1 MYPDKLELNEI
12 KHQLISLTGGFCNKN
27 VNEEY
32 ANLCEALIQ
41 KMARKKSVPF
51 ASGRVEIWAAAVVH
65 AIGSINFLFDKK
77 TKPYS
82 TPDAI
87 SEYFGTS
94 KTTVTQKSKL
104 IRDMFKM
111 TYWDSEFST
120 QHMQKQ
126 NPYANMGL
134 VNGFL
139 VMLDR

>member
-1 MYPDKLELNEI
+1 MYPDKLEINEI
-12 KHQLISLTGGFCNKN
+12 KNQLVALTGGFCNTH
-27 VNEEY
+27 VNSEY
-32 ANLCEALIQ
+32 ANICEALIM

-51 ASGRVEIWAAAVVH
+51 VSGRVEIWAAAVVH

-82 TPDAI
+82 TPDLI
-87 SEYFGTS
+87 GEYFGTS
-94 KTTVTQKSKL
+94 KTTVTQKSKV

-126 NPYANMGL
+126 NPYKNMAML
-134 VNGFL
+134 NGFL

>member
-12 KHQLISLTGGFCNKN
+12 KHQIISLTGGFCNKH

-32 ANLCEALIQ
+32 ASLCDALIK

-87 SEYFGTS
+87 SDYFGTS

-126 NPYANMGL
+126 NPYKNLGL
-134 VNGFL
+134 INGFL
-139 VMLDR
+139 VTIDR